1 MSAHPDPSAGE
12 GGTDKMLKR
21 SNPLTKPLSSLESY
35 IKSIGRNYSNAV
47 VVMSCLIAATYL
59 TVVVALDRHA
69 LQQDISALTSSQ
81 FIRFQQLANQTRALM
96 LASAD
101 SNLPEYIIAPMV
113 DDIRKAVTDIRTMS
127 EQLEELHRRIGQNLL
142 EKLTPRDGT
151 SELLRVDLNRRLED
165 FLRRAERVASAK
177 NEERRQRYTFWG
189 PIDFAVSSEGT
200 LTRQFSGL
208 IHDTHDRSSISID
221 NAKMIST
228 SLLTLIAATLAL
240 ASAFLFSP
248 LLKKLRNEHRR
259 TMNFENQLKQLAL
272 SDGLT
277 GIHNRSAFSNTLGNL
292 FNELRINSTGFSV
305 LLVDLDRFKSINDGF
320 GHPAGDAVLRH
331 VAAALQKVLRSHDF
345 VARLGGDEFAVLLPG
360 IIDEDALASI
370 ANRAV
375 EAIATDFHF
384 EGRTFQVSASVGGAV
399 VPNHATDE
407 PCLMRVAD
415 LALYT
420 AKGGRNMAIIF
431 DEAALARRLEENQL
445 SLALIVAVDRNEFI
459 VHYQPKVN
467 LLTGEHLGFEALVR
481 WHHPSLGI
489 LAPGRFLP
497 LMEGPHL
504 IRGMTRSV
512 ATTVGR
518 DLRAWKDAGLIPG
531 PIAIN
536 LPEALL
542 VGEDGY
548 DLLAEVIRDNN
559 LEWQDFSVEVT
570 EDVFLNRNADRILA
584 TVTRF
589 REHSISVSLDDF
601 GTGFASLVH
610 LRDFPFDELKI
621 DRSFVADIGAGTRS
635 EQIIRAMIDLSRN
648 LGKRCVAEGIE
659 TDAQRRFL
667 VNAGCEIGQGY
678 MFAEPQPAEVASE
691 RLLKRLFFADHAMS
705 ITARQRNARSA
716 G

>member
-1 MSAHPDPSAGE
+1 
-12 GGTDKMLKR
+12 MLKL
-21 SNPLTKPLSSLESY
+21 SSPLTKPLSSLENY

-47 VVMSCLIAATYL
+47 VVMSLLIGATYL
-59 TVVVALDRHA
+59 TVMVALDRHS
-69 LQQDISALTSSQ
+69 LQQDISSLTSSQ

-96 LASAD
+96 RASTD

-113 DDIRKAVTDIRTMS
+113 DDIREAVTDIRTMS

-151 SELLRVDLNRRLED
+151 SELLGVDLNQRLED
-165 FLRRAERVASAK
+165 FLRRAERVAAAR

-200 LTRQFSGL
+200 LTRQFSDL
-208 IHDTHDRSSISID
+208 IRHTHDRSNISID

-228 SLLTLIAATLAL
+228 SLLALIAATLAL

-248 LLKKLRNEHRR
+248 LLKKLRTEHRR
-259 TMNFENQLKQLAL
+259 TMDFENQLTRLAHT
-272 SDGLT
+272 DALT
-277 GIHNRSAFSNTLGNL
+277 GIHNRSAFSDALGNL
-292 FNELRINSTGFSV
+292 FSELRRKGTGFSV

-331 VAAALQKVLRSHDF
+331 VASALRRVFRADDF

-360 IIDEDALASI
+360 IYDEAALAGI

-375 EAIATDFHF
+375 ETIAADFLF
-384 EGRTFQVSASVGGAV
+384 EGRTLRVSASIGGAV
-399 VPNHATDE
+399 APNHATDE
-407 PCLMRVAD
+407 PSLMRVAD

-420 AKGGRNMAIIF
+420 AKSGRNTAIIF
-431 DEAALARRLEENQL
+431 DEAALSRRLEENQL
-445 SLALIVAVDRNEFI
+445 SLALIVAVDRNEFV

-467 LLTGEHLGFEALVR
+467 LRTGEHLGFEALVR
-481 WHHPSLGI
+481 WRHPSLGI

-512 ATTVGR
+512 ATMVGR

-542 VGEDGY
+542 VGEDGHEM
-548 DLLAEVIRDNN
+548 LAEVIRENGLD
-559 LEWQDFSVEVT
+559 WHDFAVEVT
-570 EDVFLNRNADRILA
+570 EDVFLNRNADRILE

-589 REHSISVSLDDF
+589 REHGLSVSLDDF

-621 DRSFVADIGAGTRS
+621 DRSFVADIGTDTRS
-635 EQIIRAMIDLSRN
+635 EQIVCAMIDLSRN

-659 TDAQRRFL
+659 TDTQRRFL

-678 MFAEPQPAEVASE
+678 MFAKPQPADLASE
-691 RLLKRLFFADHAMS
+691 RLRKGLVLADPATS
-705 ITARQRNARSA
+705 VVARQRTARSV

>member
-1 MSAHPDPSAGE
+1 
-12 GGTDKMLKR
+12 MLKP
-21 SNPLTKPLSSLESY
+21 SSPLAKPLSSLENY

-47 VVMSCLIAATYL
+47 VVMSFLIGATYL
-59 TVVVALDRHA
+59 TVMVALDRHA

-96 LASAD
+96 RASAD

-113 DDIRKAVTDIRTMS
+113 GDIRNAVTDIRSMS
-127 EQLEELHRRIGQNLL
+127 EKLEELHRRIGRNLL
-142 EKLTPRDGT
+142 EKLTPRDET
-151 SELLRVDLNRRLED
+151 SELLGVDLNRRLED
-165 FLRRAERVASAK
+165 FLRRAERVAAAK

-200 LTRQFSGL
+200 LTRQFSDL
-208 IHDTHDRSSISID
+208 IHRTHDRSNISID

-228 SLLTLIAATLAL
+228 SLLALIAATLAL

-259 TMNFENQLKQLAL
+259 TMGFENQLKQLAHTD
-272 SDGLT
+272 SLT
-277 GIHNRSAFSNTLGNL
+277 GIHNRSAFSDTLSNL
-292 FNELRINSTGFSV
+292 FSELRRNGTGFSV

-331 VAAALQKVLRSHDF
+331 VASTFQRIFRANDF

-360 IIDEDALASI
+360 IRDEATLASI
-370 ANRAV
+370 ASRAV
-375 EAIATDFHF
+375 ETIAADFVF
-384 EGRTFQVSASVGGAV
+384 EGRTFQVSASIGGAV
-399 VPNHATDE
+399 APDHATDE
-407 PCLMRVAD
+407 PGLMRVAD

-420 AKGGRNMAIIF
+420 AKSGRNTAIIF

-459 VHYQPKVN
+459 VHYQSKVD

-481 WHHPSLGI
+481 WRHPSLGI

-518 DLRAWKDAGLIPG
+518 DLRAWKDAGLVPG

-548 DLLAEVIRDNN
+548 DMLADVIRENALD
-559 LEWQDFSVEVT
+559 WHDFAVEVT
-570 EDVFLNRNADRILA
+570 EDVFLNRNADRILE

-589 REHSISVSLDDF
+589 RAHGLSVSLDDF

-621 DRSFVADIGAGTRS
+621 DRSFVADIGADTRS
-635 EQIIRAMIDLSRN
+635 EQIVRAMIDLSRN

-659 TDAQRRFL
+659 TDMQRRFL

-678 MFAEPQPAEVASE
+678 FFARPQPAEVASE
-691 RLLKRLFFADHAMS
+691 RLLKRHVFADPAMKV
-705 ITARQRNARSA
+705 TARRRMARSA

>member
-1 MSAHPDPSAGE
+1 
-12 GGTDKMLKR
+12 MLKL

-35 IKSIGRNYSNAV
+35 IKSIGRNYTKAV
-47 VVMSCLIAATYL
+47 VVMSLLIGATYL
-59 TVVVALDRHA
+59 TVMVALDRHS
-69 LQQDISALTSSQ
+69 LQQDISSLTSSQ

-96 LASAD
+96 RASTD
-101 SNLPEYIIAPMV
+101 PNMPEYIIAPMI
-113 DDIRKAVTDIRTMS
+113 DDIREAVTDIRTMS

-142 EKLTPRDGT
+142 EKLTPRDGS

-165 FLRRAERVASAK
+165 FLRRAEKVAAAK
-177 NEERRQRYTFWG
+177 NEERRLRYTFWG

-200 LTRQFSGL
+200 LNRQFSDL
-208 IHDTHDRSSISID
+208 IHHAHDRSEISID
-221 NAKMIST
+221 NAKVIST
-228 SLLTLIAATLAL
+228 SLLALIAATLAL

-259 TMNFENQLKQLAL
+259 TMDFEDQLKQLAHT
-272 SDGLT
+272 DALT
-277 GIHNRSAFSNTLGNL
+277 EIHNRSAFSDTLGNL
-292 FNELRINSTGFSV
+292 FSKLRQNGTGFSV

-331 VAAALQKVLRSHDF
+331 VASALRRVFRSDDF

-360 IIDEDALASI
+360 IYDEAALAGI

-375 EAIATDFHF
+375 ETIAADFLF
-384 EGRTFQVSASVGGAV
+384 EGRTLRVSASIGGAV
-399 VPNHATDE
+399 APNHATDE
-407 PCLMRVAD
+407 PSLMRVAD

-420 AKGGRNMAIIF
+420 AKSGRNTAIIF
-431 DEAALARRLEENQL
+431 DEAALSRRLEENQL
-445 SLALIVAVDRNEFI
+445 SLALIVAVDRNEFV

-467 LLTGEHLGFEALVR
+467 LRTGEHLGFEALVR
-481 WHHPSLGI
+481 WRHPSLGI

-512 ATTVGR
+512 AKIVAR
-518 DLRAWKDAGLIPG
+518 DLRAWKDARLVPG

-542 VGEDGY
+542 VCEDGHEM
-548 DLLAEVIRDNN
+548 LAEVIRENGLD
-559 LEWQDFSVEVT
+559 WHDFAVEVT
-570 EDVFLNRNADRILA
+570 EDVFLNRNAERILE

-589 REHSISVSLDDF
+589 REHGLSVSLDDF

-621 DRSFVADIGAGTRS
+621 DRSFVADIGTDTRS
-635 EQIIRAMIDLSRN
+635 EQIVCAMIDLSRN

-678 MFAEPQPAEVASE
+678 FFAKPQPAEVASE
-691 RLLKRLFFADHAMS
+691 RLPKRLAAAEPAMS
-705 ITARQRNARSA
+705 AAARHIRRTA

>member
-1 MSAHPDPSAGE
+1 
-12 GGTDKMLKR
+12 MLKQ
-21 SNPLTKPLSSLESY
+21 SSPLTKPLSSLENY

-47 VVMSCLIAATYL
+47 VVMGFLIGATYL
-59 TVVVALDRHA
+59 TVMIALDRHA
-69 LQQDISALTSSQ
+69 LQQDISSLTSSQ

-96 LASAD
+96 RASAD
-101 SNLPEYIIAPMV
+101 ANLPEYIIAPMV
-113 DDIRKAVTDIRTMS
+113 DDIRDAVTDIRTMS
-127 EQLEELHRRIGQNLL
+127 DQLEGLHRRIGQNLL
-142 EKLTPRDGT
+142 EKFNPRDGT

-165 FLRRAERVASAK
+165 FLRRAGRVAAATNK
-177 NEERRQRYTFWG
+177 ERRQRYTFWG

-200 LTRQFSGL
+200 LTRQFSDL
-208 IHDTHDRSSISID
+208 INRTHDRSNISID

-228 SLLTLIAATLAL
+228 SLLALIAATLGL

-259 TMNFENQLKQLAL
+259 TMDFEFQLKQLAHND
-272 SDGLT
+272 SLT
-277 GIHNRSAFSNTLGNL
+277 GIHNRSAFSEALGNL
-292 FNELRINSTGFSV
+292 FTELRRSGAGFSV

-331 VAAALQKVLRSHDF
+331 VAVALERVFRSDDF

-360 IIDEDALASI
+360 IVDEATLANI

-375 EAIATDFHF
+375 ATVAADFLF
-384 EGRTFQVSASVGGAV
+384 EGRTLRVSASIGGAV

-407 PCLMRVAD
+407 PGLMRVAD

-420 AKGGRNMAIIF
+420 AKSARNTAVIF

-445 SLALIVAVDRNEFI
+445 SLALVVAVDRNEFV
-459 VHYQPKVN
+459 VHYQPKVD

-481 WHHPSLGI
+481 WHHPSLGL

-512 ATTVGR
+512 ASIVGR

-548 DLLAEVIRDNN
+548 EMLAQVIREHGLD
-559 LEWQDFSVEVT
+559 WHDFAVEVT
-570 EDVFLNRNADRILA
+570 EDVFLNRHADHILE

-589 REHSISVSLDDF
+589 REHGLSVSLDDF

-621 DRSFVADIGAGTRS
+621 DRSFVADIGTDMRS
-635 EQIIRAMIDLSRN
+635 EQIVRAMVDLSRN

-659 TDAQRRFL
+659 TDMQRRFL

-678 MFAEPQPAEVASE
+678 FFAKPQPADVARQ
-691 RLLKRLFFADHAMS
+691 RLLKPLVFSDPS
-705 ITARQRNARSA
+705 ARVAAGQRVGRSA

>member
-1 MSAHPDPSAGE
+1 
-12 GGTDKMLKR
+12 MLKR
-21 SNPLTKPLSSLESY
+21 SNPLTKPLSSLENY

-47 VVMSCLIAATYL
+47 VVMSFLIGATYL
-59 TVVVALDRHA
+59 TVMVALDRHS
-69 LQQDISALTSSQ
+69 LQQDISSLTSSQ

-96 LASAD
+96 RASTD
-101 SNLPEYIIAPMV
+101 PNLPEYIIAPMV
-113 DDIRKAVTDIRTMS
+113 DDIREAVTDIRTMS

-142 EKLTPRDGT
+142 EKLTPRDGS
-151 SELLRVDLNRRLED
+151 SELLRVDLNGRLED
-165 FLRRAERVASAK
+165 FLRRAGRVTAAK
-177 NEERRQRYTFWG
+177 NEERRQRYSFWG

-200 LTRQFSGL
+200 LTRQFSDL
-208 IHDTHDRSSISID
+208 IHHTHDRSNISID
-221 NAKMIST
+221 NAKLIST
-228 SLLTLIAATLAL
+228 SLLALIAATLAL

-259 TMNFENQLKQLAL
+259 TVDFENQLKQLAHT
-272 SDGLT
+272 DALT
-277 GIHNRSAFSNTLGNL
+277 GIHNRSAFSDTLGNL
-292 FNELRINSTGFSV
+292 FSELRRNGTGFSV
-305 LLVDLDRFKSINDGF
+305 LLLDLDRFKSINDGF

-331 VAAALQKVLRSHDF
+331 VASALQRVFRSDDF

-360 IIDEDALASI
+360 IYDEATLAGI

-375 EAIATDFHF
+375 ETIAADFLF
-384 EGRTFQVSASVGGAV
+384 EGRTLRVSASIGGAV

-407 PCLMRVAD
+407 PGLMRVAD

-420 AKGGRNMAIIF
+420 AKSGRNTAIIF

-467 LLTGEHLGFEALVR
+467 LVTGEHLGFEALVR
-481 WHHPSLGI
+481 WRHPSLGI

-512 ATTVGR
+512 ATIVGR

-548 DLLAEVIRDNN
+548 QMLAEVIRQNGLD
-559 LEWQDFSVEVT
+559 WHDFAVEVT
-570 EDVFLNRNADRILA
+570 EDVFLNRNADRILE

-589 REHSISVSLDDF
+589 REQGLSVSLDDF

-621 DRSFVADIGAGTRS
+621 DRSFIADIGTDTRS
-635 EQIIRAMIDLSRN
+635 EQIVRAMIDLSRN

-678 MFAEPQPAEVASE
+678 FFAKPQPAEVASE
-691 RLLKRLFFADHAMS
+691 RLPKRLLAAEPAMS
-705 ITARQRNARSA
+705 AAARHIRRTA

>member
-1 MSAHPDPSAGE
+1 MYPASKGAGE
-12 GGTDKMLKR
+12 EVTDKMLR
-21 SNPLTKPLSSLESY
+21 LSTPLTKPLSSLESY
-35 IKSIGRNYSNAV
+35 IKSIGRNYTQAV
-47 VVMSCLIAATYL
+47 MVMSLLIGATYL
-59 TVVVALDRHA
+59 TVMVALDRHA
-69 LQQDISALTSSQ
+69 LQQDISSLTSSQ

-96 LASAD
+96 RAAAD
-101 SNLPEYIIAPMV
+101 SNLPEYIVAPMV
-113 DDIRKAVTDIRTMS
+113 DDIREAVADIRTMS
-127 EQLEELHRRIGQNLL
+127 GQLDELHRRIGQNLL
-142 EKLTPRDGT
+142 EKLNPRDGT
-151 SELLRVDLNRRLED
+151 SELLRVDLNRRLAD
-165 FLRRAERVASAK
+165 FLRRAGRVAGATNK
-177 NEERRQRYTFWG
+177 ERRQRYTFWG

-200 LTRQFSGL
+200 LIRQFSDL
-208 IHDTHDRSSISID
+208 INRTHDRSDISID

-228 SLLTLIAATLAL
+228 SLLALIAATLGL

-259 TMNFENQLKQLAL
+259 TMDFEFQLKQLAHND
-272 SDGLT
+272 SLT
-277 GIHNRSAFSNTLGNL
+277 GIHNRSAFSEALGNL
-292 FNELRINSTGFSV
+292 FNESRRSGAGFSV

-331 VAAALQKVLRSHDF
+331 VAAALERVFRSDDF

-360 IIDEDALASI
+360 IVDETTLANI

-375 EAIATDFHF
+375 ATIATDFLF
-384 EGRTFQVSASVGGAV
+384 EARTLRVSASIGGAV

-407 PCLMRVAD
+407 PGLMRVAD

-420 AKGGRNMAIIF
+420 AKSGRNTAVIF

-445 SLALIVAVDRNEFI
+445 SLALIVAVDRNEFV

-467 LLTGEHLGFEALVR
+467 LLTGEPLGFEALVR
-481 WHHPSLGI
+481 WRHPNLGL

-512 ATTVGR
+512 ASIVGR
-518 DLRAWKDAGLIPG
+518 DLRAWKDAGLVPG

-548 DLLAEVIRDNN
+548 EMLAQVIRENGLD
-559 LEWQDFSVEVT
+559 WHDFAVEVT
-570 EDVFLNRNADRILA
+570 EDVFLNRNADHILE

-589 REHSISVSLDDF
+589 REHGLSVSLDDF

-621 DRSFVADIGAGTRS
+621 DRSFVADIGTDTRS
-635 EQIIRAMIDLSRN
+635 EQIVRAMIDLSRN

-659 TDAQRRFL
+659 TDMQRRFL

-678 MFAEPQPAEVASE
+678 FFAKPQPAEVASE
-691 RLLKRLFFADHAMS
+691 RLPKGLVAAEPSMS
-705 ITARQRNARSA
+705 AAARHIRRTA

>member
-1 MSAHPDPSAGE
+1 
-12 GGTDKMLKR
+12 MLKL
-21 SNPLTKPLSSLESY
+21 SSPLTKPLSSLENY
-35 IKSIGRNYSNAV
+35 IRSIGRNYSNAV
-47 VVMSCLIAATYL
+47 VVMSFLIGATYL
-59 TVVVALDRHA
+59 TVMVALDRHA

-96 LASAD
+96 RASAD

-113 DDIRKAVTDIRTMS
+113 GDIRNAVTDIRTMS
-127 EQLEELHRRIGQNLL
+127 KKLEELHRRIGQNLL

-151 SELLRVDLNRRLED
+151 SKLLGVDLNRRLED
-165 FLRRAERVASAK
+165 FLRRAERVAAAK

-200 LTRQFSGL
+200 LTRQFSEL
-208 IHDTHDRSSISID
+208 IHRTHDRSNISID
-221 NAKMIST
+221 TAKMIST
-228 SLLTLIAATLAL
+228 SLLALIAATLAL

-259 TMNFENQLKQLAL
+259 TMGFENQLKQLAHT
-272 SDGLT
+272 DALT
-277 GIHNRSAFSNTLGNL
+277 GIYNRSAFSDTLGNL
-292 FNELRINSTGFSV
+292 FIELRRNGVGFSV
-305 LLVDLDRFKSINDGF
+305 LLVDLDRFKSVNDGF

-331 VAAALQKVLRSHDF
+331 VASTLQRIFRSNDF

-360 IIDEDALASI
+360 IRDEAALAGI
-370 ANRAV
+370 ASRAV
-375 EAIATDFHF
+375 ETIAADFLF
-384 EGRTFQVSASVGGAV
+384 EGRTFQVSASIGGAV
-399 VPNHATDE
+399 APDHATDE
-407 PCLMRVAD
+407 PGLMRVAD

-420 AKGGRNMAIIF
+420 AKSGRNTAIIF

-459 VHYQPKVN
+459 VHYQSKVN

-481 WHHPSLGI
+481 WRHPSLGI

-518 DLRAWKDAGLIPG
+518 DLRAWKDAGLVPG

-548 DLLAEVIRDNN
+548 DMLAEVIRENALD
-559 LEWQDFSVEVT
+559 WHDFAVEVT
-570 EDVFLNRNADRILA
+570 EDVFLNRNADRILE

-589 REHSISVSLDDF
+589 REHGLSVSLDDF

-621 DRSFVADIGAGTRS
+621 DRSFVADIGTDTRS
-635 EQIIRAMIDLSRN
+635 EQIVRAMIDLSRN

-659 TDAQRRFL
+659 TDMQRRFL
-667 VNAGCEIGQGY
+667 VSAGCEIGQGY
-678 MFAEPQPAEVASE
+678 MFARPQPAVLASE
-691 RLLKRLFFADHAMS
+691 RLLKRLVFADPAMS
-705 ITARQRNARSA
+705 VTATRRMARSA

>member
-1 MSAHPDPSAGE
+1 
-12 GGTDKMLKR
+12 MLKR
-21 SNPLTKPLSSLESY
+21 SSPLTKPLSSLENY
-35 IKSIGRNYSNAV
+35 IKSIGRNHSNAV
-47 VVMSCLIAATYL
+47 VVMSFLIGATYL
-59 TVVVALDRHA
+59 TVMVALDRHS
-69 LQQDISALTSSQ
+69 LQQDISSLTSSQ

-96 LASAD
+96 RASTD
-101 SNLPEYIIAPMV
+101 PNLPEYIIAPMV
-113 DDIRKAVTDIRTMS
+113 DDIREAVTDIRTMS
-127 EQLEELHRRIGQNLL
+127 EQLEDLHRRIGQNLL

-165 FLRRAERVASAK
+165 FLRRAGRVTAAK
-177 NEERRQRYTFWG
+177 NEERRQRYSFWG

-200 LTRQFSGL
+200 LTRQFSDL
-208 IHDTHDRSSISID
+208 IHHTHDRSNISID

-228 SLLTLIAATLAL
+228 SLLALIAATLAL

-259 TMNFENQLKQLAL
+259 TVDFENQLKQLAHT
-272 SDGLT
+272 DALT
-277 GIHNRSAFSNTLGNL
+277 GIHNRSAFSDTLGNL
-292 FNELRINSTGFSV
+292 FSELRRNGTGFSV
-305 LLVDLDRFKSINDGF
+305 LLLDLDRFKSINDGF

-331 VAAALQKVLRSHDF
+331 VASALQRVFRSDDF

-360 IIDEDALASI
+360 IYDEATLAGI

-375 EAIATDFHF
+375 ETIAADFLF
-384 EGRTFQVSASVGGAV
+384 EGRTLRVSASIGGAV

-407 PCLMRVAD
+407 PGLMRVAD

-420 AKGGRNMAIIF
+420 AKSGRNTAIIF

-467 LLTGEHLGFEALVR
+467 LVTGEHLGFEALVR
-481 WHHPSLGI
+481 WRHPSLGI

-512 ATTVGR
+512 ATIVGR
-518 DLRAWKDAGLIPG
+518 DLRAWQDAGLIPG

-548 DLLAEVIRDNN
+548 QMLAEVIRQNGLD
-559 LEWQDFSVEVT
+559 WHDFAVEVT
-570 EDVFLNRNADRILA
+570 EDVFLNRNADRILE

-589 REHSISVSLDDF
+589 REQGLSVSLDDF

-621 DRSFVADIGAGTRS
+621 DRSFIADIGTDTRS
-635 EQIIRAMIDLSRN
+635 EQIVRAMIDLSRN

-678 MFAEPQPAEVASE
+678 FFAKPQPAEVASE
-691 RLLKRLFFADHAMS
+691 RLPKRLLAAEPAMS
-705 ITARQRNARSA
+705 AAARHIRRTA